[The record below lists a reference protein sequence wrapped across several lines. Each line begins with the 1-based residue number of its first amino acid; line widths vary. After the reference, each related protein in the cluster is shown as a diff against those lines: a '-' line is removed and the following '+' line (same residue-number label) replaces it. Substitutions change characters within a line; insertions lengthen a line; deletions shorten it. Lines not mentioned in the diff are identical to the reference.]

1 MTGGKTRRLSRITKN
16 GRVLCVPMDHGVSD
30 GPISGI
36 EDINQIVKK
45 VDAGGAS
52 SVILHKGSI
61 KALNYQPSLGIIMHI
76 SASTSYGPSPFS
88 KVIVSSVR
96 EAIFLGAD
104 AVSVHINVGASA
116 ENEMLRSLG
125 KIADACDA
133 YGMPLIAMMYVRGEG
148 VKNPYDPD
156 LIKKAV
162 RLGGELGADIVKAP
176 YTGSIETFSEVV
188 KGSAVPVAIA
198 GGPKLNNIGDVFKM
212 AHDAL
217 EAGAAGVTFGRNI
230 FQDPRPT
237 AVVRG
242 LAKIIYDGGSIED
255 AKRIY
260 DEESNS

>member
-1 MTGGKTRRLSRITKN
+1 
-16 GRVLCVPMDHGVSD
+16 MDHGVSD
-30 GPISGI
+30 GPITGL
-36 EDINQIVKK
+36 EDINQIVKR

-76 SASTSYGPSPFS
+76 SASTSYGPSPFT

-96 EAIFLGAD
+96 EAVYLGAD
-104 AVSVHINVGASA
+104 AVSVHINVGANA
-116 ENEMLRSLG
+116 ESEMLKSLG
-125 KIADACDA
+125 KIADVCDS
-133 YGMPLIAMMYVRGEG
+133 YGMPLIAMMYVRGEN
-148 VKNPYDPD
+148 VKNQYDPD

-188 KGSAVPVAIA
+188 RGSLVPVAIA
-198 GGPKLNNIGDVFKM
+198 GGPKLNNVSDAFKM
-212 AHDAL
+212 AYDAMK
-217 EAGAAGVTFGRNI
+217 AGAAGVTFGRNV

-242 LAKIIYDGGSIED
+242 LAKIIYDGGSVED
-255 AKRIY
+255 AMRIY
-260 DEESNS
+260 NEESYS